1 MWTVKQYMIMFFY
14 YPLVSMLIIQFL
26 YMRRFTVKNLNKLI
40 PYIKHDLEK
49 SDMTTFKI
57 FLDKRNGK
65 GYELLC
71 KDGDVILF
79 TIENLVK
86 CRKAYEAVEYICEYH
101 CLFIKQAEVDI
112 YDYYME
118 CQVKTLLEKGFI
130 CMNIISGC
138 YKSKKAMNDAI
149 LAWLKEKDPN
159 FSTFTLKEFAEYYE
173 VPWFLEVR

>member
-1 MWTVKQYMIMFFY
+1 M
-14 YPLVSMLIIQFL
+14 
-26 YMRRFTVKNLNKLI
+26 KNLNKLL
-40 PYIKHDLEK
+40 PYIKHDLK
-49 SDMTTFKI
+49 ISDMTTFKI

-65 GYELLC
+65 GYELLR
-71 KDGDVILF
+71 KDGDIILF
-79 TIENLVK
+79 TIEDLVK
-86 CRKAYEAVEYICEYH
+86 CRKAYEAVAYICEYH
-101 CLFIKQAEVDI
+101 YLFIKQAEVDI

-130 CMNIISGC
+130 CMNIICCC

-149 LAWLKEKDPN
+149 LAWLKKKNPN